1 MNNYQRLHHSL
12 LHSLAAVL
20 CVLGLSL
27 VAQAQESRGI
37 IIGRVS
43 DASGGVLPGVKVEIQ
58 NAASNV
64 TTTATTN
71 DEGRFNVPFLLP
83 GLYRV
88 TAEKN
93 GFKRL
98 VQTGVEVRVAETV
111 ELNLAMQPGEVTEAV
126 EISASTPLLDT
137 AGSSVGQ
144 IIDER
149 RVQELPLFAGN
160 PMELTMIA
168 TGVSNSTD
176 MRLRKPGFN
185 NAPSQFSS
193 DGNGQ
198 FNNDFTIDGIPNNF
212 PVGNGQSRVAFS
224 PPVYSVKEFKIQTSS
239 YDATVGRTIGALTNV
254 NTASGGN
261 GLHGELHWWERNSF
275 LDAATFFN
283 NKNNTKRTPY
293 GDHRFGASA
302 GGPVR
307 IPKLYNGTDKTF
319 WYFAWESNRWS
330 DSGSLTTTV
339 PTAKQRQGDF
349 SDLLKLPNGSNYQL
363 YNPFT
368 TRPAATAGRFQ
379 RDAFRDNI
387 IPTNLLNPVA
397 LKLLSFYPLPNQA
410 GTAEG
415 RNNYFQAYKILESY
429 DVFMTR
435 VDHTFSE
442 KHRMFARVHYDTWT
456 ERKGIGGTF
465 FSPDINGI
473 QLNRNN
479 AGLALDDV
487 YSFSPSFVM
496 NLRYGITYQKFPE
509 KRFSQGT
516 DLSALGFSSNL
527 VNLIAKKDAAVVPRV
542 QLGGFATL
550 SPWESGDGTNTGLI
564 HSFANTNTWLL
575 GNHNMRFGTDIRF
588 YRSFGN
594 RFQTDIAPDFNFAT
608 SASFLRGPL
617 DNAAAAP
624 LGQDLGAFLLGIP
637 AGSMTRTASFATQ
650 DKFYGFFLQ
659 DDYKIAPRFT
669 LNLGLRYELE
679 TPITE
684 RYNRLAAG
692 FAFDQANP
700 LEAAAQANYARNP
713 IPELPAA
720 SFRVRGGLQF
730 VGDNNRSPFKGEKN
744 NFLPRFGLAWQ
755 ALDKLVVRGG
765 YGMFYDTLGVNTTA
779 PIQTGFSQSTPIQ
792 ASLDNGQTYVATF
805 ANPFPNG
812 LIAPQGTA
820 GGLLTNIGQGIMF
833 FDPNLKQAYAQRWSL
848 GIQYELPFGFVLDS
862 AYVGNRGTRLAV
874 TRNYNATPNRYLSTL
889 PTRDQTTINSLSQQF
904 PNPFRGL
911 NSIFGTNISREQL
924 LRPFPQFSTVTVEE
938 PIGYSWYHSLQSKIE
953 KRFAKGVT
961 FQLAY
966 TWSKQMDATEFL
978 NPGDALPYET
988 ISGGDRTHRV
998 AGSGII
1004 ELPFGRGRK
1013 FASDLSRFADTF
1025 IGGWQ
1030 IAYIFQRQ
1038 SGPPIGFGNVIYNG
1052 NIQNIKLPKDKR
1064 DVDKWFE
1071 TSGFIALR
1079 DASRNN
1085 AVVTDT
1091 AGRPVWVDFNDPCRT
1106 NPSCAKV
1113 LTSPLGFNKDAAFQ
1127 LASNI
1132 RTFPLRFNGLRG
1144 DDQQRWDFSLSKK
1157 FIITERINATFRAE
1171 SFNLFNHVNFSVPNV
1186 NPTDSNFG
1194 RITGLQSSPRSWQFA
1209 LKLVY

>member
-1 MNNYQRLHHSL
+1 MKTITRQLISVL
-12 LHSLAAVL
+12 LWALAFTL
-20 CVLGLSL
+20 TSI
-27 VAQAQESRGI
+27 AQESRGAI
-37 IIGRVS
+37 TGAVA
-43 DASGGVLPGVKVEIQ
+43 DASGAVVPGARLEIK
-58 NAASNV
+58 NTATNV
-64 TTTATTN
+64 TVTTTTN
-71 DEGRFNVPFLLP
+71 DEGRFSMPFLLP
-83 GLYRV
+83 GVYRV
-88 TAEKN
+88 TAEKS
-93 GFKRL
+93 GFRRF

-111 ELNLAMQPGEVTEAV
+111 ELNVGMLPGELSEAV
-126 EISASTPLLDT
+126 EISSTTPLLDT

-144 IIDER
+144 VIDER

-160 PMELTMIA
+160 PMELTLIA
-168 TGVSNSTD
+168 TGVSNATD

-198 FNNDFTIDGIPNNF
+198 FNNDFTIDGVPNNF

-239 YDATVGRTIGALTNV
+239 YDAAVGRTIGALTNV

-283 NKNNTKRTPY
+283 NKNSTKRTSF

-307 IPKLYNGTDKTF
+307 VPKLYNGTDKTF

-330 DSGSLTTTV
+330 DSGSLTATV
-339 PTAKQRQGDF
+339 PTARQRQGDF
-349 SDLLKLPNGSNYQL
+349 SDLLRLANGSTYQI

-368 TRPAATAGRFQ
+368 TRPAAAGRFQ
-379 RDAFRDNI
+379 RDPFPNNV
-387 IPTNLLNPVA
+387 IPANMLNPVA
-397 LKLLSFYPLPNQA
+397 LKILSFYPLPNQA

-415 RNNYFQAYKILESY
+415 RNNHFQAYKILESY
-429 DVFMTR
+429 DVFMAR
-435 VDHTFSE
+435 VDHAFSDR
-442 KHRMFARVHYDTWT
+442 HRMFGRVHYDTWT
-456 ERKGIGGTF
+456 ERKGLTGNTF
-465 FSPDINGI
+465 FSPDVNGI

-479 AGLALDDV
+479 VGLALDDV
-487 YSFSPSFVM
+487 YSFSPSFVT
-496 NLRYGITYQKFPE
+496 NVRYGITYQKFPE
-509 KRFSQGT
+509 KRFSQGV
-516 DLSALGFSSNL
+516 DLGSLGFSSNL
-527 VNLIAKKDAAVVPRV
+527 VNLAGDKSQTVVPRI
-542 QLGGFATL
+542 QLGGFASL

-575 GNHNMRFGTDIRF
+575 GNHNLRFGADIRF

-594 RFQTDIAPDFNFAT
+594 RYPTDIAPDFNFGT

-637 AGSMTRTASFATQ
+637 AGSMSRTASFAAQ
-650 DKFYGFFLQ
+650 DKFFGFFLQ
-659 DDYKIAPRFT
+659 DDFKLRPKLT

-679 TPITE
+679 TPINE
-684 RYNRLAAG
+684 RFNRLVSG
-692 FAFDQANP
+692 FAFGQSNP
-700 LEAAAQANYARNP
+700 LEAQAKAAYAANP

-720 SFRVRGGLQF
+720 NFRVQGGLQF
-730 VGDNNRSPFKGEKN
+730 VDDNNRSPFKGEKN

-755 ALDKLVVRGG
+755 PFDKLVVRGG
-765 YGMFYDTLGVNTTA
+765 YGLFYDTLGVNTTA
-779 PIQTGFSQSTPIQ
+779 PIQTGFSISTPIQ

-812 LIAPQGTA
+812 LIQPQGTGA
-820 GGLLTNIGQGIMF
+820 GLLTNIGQAVSF
-833 FDPNLKQAYAQRWSL
+833 FDPNLKHAYAQRWSL

-862 AYVGNRGTRLAV
+862 AYVANRGTRIAV

-889 PTRDQTTINSLSQQF
+889 PTRDQTVINSLSQQF

-911 NSIFGTNISREQL
+911 NSIFGANTSREQL
-924 LRPFPQFSTVTVEE
+924 LRPYPHFIAVNVEE
-938 PIGYSWYHSLQSKIE
+938 PIGYSWYHSMQSKIE
-953 KRFAKGVT
+953 RRFANGLT

-978 NPGDALPYET
+978 NAGDARPYET

-998 AGSGII
+998 AASGIA
-1004 ELPFGRGRK
+1004 ELPFGKGRK
-1013 FASDLSRFADTF
+1013 FVNDLPLWADTAV
-1025 IGGWQ
+1025 GGWQ
-1030 IAYIFQRQ
+1030 IAYVVQRQ
-1038 SGPPIGFGNVIYNG
+1038 SGPPIGFGNIIFTG
-1052 NIQNIKLPKDKR
+1052 DIQNIVLPKDQR
-1064 DVDKWFE
+1064 DVDRWFN
-1071 TSGFIALR
+1071 T
-1079 DASRNN
+1079 DA
-1085 AVVTDT
+1085 
-1091 AGRPVWVDFNDPCRT
+1091 
-1106 NPSCAKV
+1106 
-1113 LTSPLGFNKDAAFQ
+1113 GFNKNAAQQ
-1127 LASNI
+1127 LASNL

-1157 FIITERINATFRAE
+1157 FTITERVNASFRVE
-1171 SFNLFNHVNFSVPNV
+1171 SFNAFNHVNFSAPSA
-1186 NPTDSNFG
+1186 NPTDTNFG

-1209 LKLVY
+1209 LKVAY

>member
-1 MNNYQRLHHSL
+1 MNYHQRIQYVVTRFLT
-12 LHSLAAVL
+12 AVL
-20 CVLGLSL
+20 CVFCLSL
-27 VAQAQESRGI
+27 AAGAQESRGTI
-37 IIGRVS
+37 TGRIA
-43 DASGGVLPGVKVEIQ
+43 DAAGAILPGVKVDIL
-58 NAASNV
+58 NTATNV
-64 TTTATTN
+64 TVTATTN
-71 DEGRFNVPFLLP
+71 DEGRFSAPFLLP
-83 GLYRV
+83 GAYKV
-88 TAEKN
+88 TAEKT
-93 GFKRL
+93 GFKRF
-98 VQTGVEVRVAETV
+98 VQSGVEVRVAETV
-111 ELNLAMQPGEVTEAV
+111 ELNLTLQPGEVSEIV
-126 EISASTPLLDT
+126 EISAATPLLDT

-160 PMELTMIA
+160 PMELTLIA
-168 TGVSNSTD
+168 TGIVNATD
-176 MRLRKPGFN
+176 MRLRKAGFN

-254 NTASGGN
+254 NTASGAN

-275 LDAATFFN
+275 LDAANFFN

-293 GDHRFGASA
+293 GDHRYGASA
-302 GGPVR
+302 GGP
-307 IPKLYNGTDKTF
+307 IWLPKLYNGSDRSF

-330 DSGSLTTTV
+330 DSGSLTATV

-349 SDLLKLPNGSNYQL
+349 SDLLKLPNGSTYQL
-363 YNPFT
+363 FNPFT

-379 RDAFRDNI
+379 RDPFPNNI

-397 LKLLSFYPLPNQA
+397 LKILNFYPLPNQA

-415 RNNYFQAYKILESY
+415 RNNDFQAYKILESY
-429 DVFMTR
+429 DVFMAR
-435 VDHTFSE
+435 VDHAFSE

-456 ERKGIGGTF
+456 ERKGLTGNTF
-465 FSPDINGI
+465 FSKEINGI

-487 YSFSPSFVM
+487 YSFSPTFVM
-496 NLRYGITYQKFPE
+496 NVRYGITYQKFPE

-516 DLSALGFSSNL
+516 DLTALGFSSNL
-527 VNLIAKKDAAVVPRV
+527 VNQLVDKSAAVVPRI

-564 HSFANTNTWLL
+564 HSFANTNTWLV
-575 GNHNMRFGTDIRF
+575 GKHNMRFGADVRF

-594 RFQTDIAPDFNFAT
+594 RFPTDIAPDFNFGT

-637 AGSMTRTASFATQ
+637 AGSMSRSASFAAQ

-659 DDYKIAPRFT
+659 DDYKLAPKFT

-684 RYNRLAAG
+684 RYNRLVAG
-692 FAFDQANP
+692 FAFGQSNP

-720 SFRVRGGLQF
+720 NFRVLGGLQF
-730 VGDNNRSPFKGEKN
+730 VNQDGNGRSPFKGEKN
-744 NFLPRFGLAWQ
+744 NFLPRIGLAWQ
-755 ALDKLVVRGG
+755 PLEKLVVRGG
-765 YGMFYDTLGVNTTA
+765 YGIFYDTLGVNTTA
-779 PIQTGFSQSTPIQ
+779 PIQTGFSISTPIQ

-812 LIAPQGTA
+812 LIQPLGA
-820 GGLLTNIGQGIMF
+820 GAGLLTNIGQNVAF
-833 FDPNLKQAYAQRWSL
+833 FDPKMKQAYAQRWSL
-848 GIQYELPFGFVLDS
+848 GFQYELPWGFVLDS
-862 AYVGNRGTRLAV
+862 AYVANRGTRLAV
-874 TRNYNATPNRYLSTL
+874 SRNYNATPNRYLSTL
-889 PTRDQTTINSLSQQF
+889 ATRDQTTINFLSQQF
-904 PNPFRGL
+904 PSPFRGL
-911 NSIFGTNISREQL
+911 NPVFGNNISREQL
-924 LRPFPQFSTVTVEE
+924 LRPFPAFGSVSVEE
-938 PIGYSWYHSLQSKIE
+938 PIGYSWYHSMQNKIE

-988 ISGGDRTHRV
+988 ISAGDRTHRV

-1004 ELPFGRGRK
+1004 ELPFGNGRK
-1013 FASDLSRFADTF
+1013 FASNLPRWADTI

-1038 SGPPIGFGNVIYNG
+1038 SGPPIGFGNVIFTG
-1052 NIQNIKLPKDKR
+1052 DIKNIALAKEQR
-1064 DVDKWFE
+1064 DVDRWFN
-1071 TSGFIALR
+1071 T
-1079 DASRNN
+1079 DA
-1085 AVVTDT
+1085 
-1091 AGRPVWVDFNDPCRT
+1091 
-1106 NPSCAKV
+1106 
-1113 LTSPLGFNKDAAFQ
+1113 GFNKNAAQQ
-1127 LASNI
+1127 LASNL

-1157 FIITERINATFRAE
+1157 FIITERINASLRGEA
-1171 SFNLFNHVNFSVPNV
+1171 FNAFNHVNFSTPNT
-1186 NPTDSNFG
+1186 NPTDTNFG
-1194 RITGLQSSPRSWQFA
+1194 RITGTQSAARSWQFA
-1209 LKLVY
+1209 LKIVY

>member
-1 MNNYQRLHHSL
+1 MKPHKITQRFFQTVT
-12 LHSLAAVL
+12 AALWLV
-20 CVLGLSL
+20 LSL
-27 VAQAQESRGI
+27 TLASAQESRGI
-37 IIGRVS
+37 ILGRIA
-43 DASGGVLPGVKVEIQ
+43 DASGAVVPGAKVEI
-58 NAASNV
+58 NNLATNV

-71 DEGRFNVPFLLP
+71 DEGRFSAPFLLP

-88 TAEKN
+88 TAEKS
-93 GFKRL
+93 GFKRF
-98 VQTGVEVRVAETV
+98 VQTGVEVRVSETV
-111 ELNLAMQPGEVTEAV
+111 ELNIGMQAGELSEAV
-126 EISASTPLLDT
+126 EVSSTTPLLDT

-160 PMELTMIA
+160 PMELTLIA
-168 TGVSNSTD
+168 TGVSNATD

-239 YDATVGRTIGALTNV
+239 YDAAVGRTIGALTNV
-254 NTASGGN
+254 NTASGSN

-275 LDAATFFN
+275 LDAANFFN
-283 NKNNTKRTPY
+283 NKNNTKRTSF

-302 GGPVR
+302 GGPVM
-307 IPKLYNGTDKTF
+307 IPKLYSGRDKTF

-330 DSGSLTTTV
+330 DSGSLTATV

-349 SDLLKLPNGSNYQL
+349 SDLLKLPNGTTYQL

-368 TRPAATAGRFQ
+368 TRAAATAGRFQ
-379 RDAFRDNI
+379 RDPFLNNV

-397 LKLLSFYPLPNQA
+397 LKILNFYPLPNQA
-410 GTAEG
+410 GTTEG
-415 RNNYFQAYKILESY
+415 RNNHFQAYKILESY
-429 DVFMTR
+429 DVYMAR
-435 VDHTFSE
+435 VDHAFSE

-465 FSPDINGI
+465 FSPDVNGI
-473 QLNRNN
+473 QLNRKN

-487 YSFSPSFVM
+487 YSFSPTFVT
-496 NLRYGITYQKFPE
+496 NVRYGITFQNFPE

-516 DLSALGFSSNL
+516 DLTSLGFSSNL
-527 VNLIAKKDAAVVPRV
+527 VNQLVDKSVAVVPRV
-542 QLGGFATL
+542 QLGSFATL

-575 GNHNMRFGTDIRF
+575 GKHNVRFGADVRF

-594 RFQTDIAPDFNFAT
+594 RFPADVAPDFNFAT
-608 SASFLRGPL
+608 SAAFLRGPL

-624 LGQDLGAFLLGIP
+624 IGQDLGAFLLGIP
-637 AGSMTRTASFATQ
+637 AGSMSRSASFAAQ
-650 DKFYGFFLQ
+650 DKFYGFFAQ
-659 DDYKIAPRFT
+659 DDFKLAPKLT

-684 RYNRLAAG
+684 RYNRLVSG
-692 FAFDQANP
+692 FAFGQSNP
-700 LEAAAQANYARNP
+700 LETAAQANYARNP

-720 SFRVRGGLQF
+720 NFRVLGGLQF
-730 VGDNNRSPFKGEKN
+730 VNQNGSSRSPFKGERN

-755 ALDKLVVRGG
+755 PLDKLVVRGG
-765 YGMFYDTLGVNTTA
+765 FGLFYDTLGVNTTA

-792 ASLDNGQTYVATF
+792 ASLDNGVTYVATF

-812 LIAPQGTA
+812 LIAPPGTSA
-820 GGLLTNIGQGIMF
+820 GLLTNIGQAISF
-833 FDPNLKQAYAQRWSL
+833 FNPNMTQAYAQRWSL
-848 GIQYELPFGFVLDS
+848 GFQYELPLGFVLDS
-862 AYVGNRGTRLAV
+862 AYVANRGTRLAV

-889 PTRDQTTINSLSQQF
+889 ATRDQTVINSLSQQF

-911 NSIFGTNISREQL
+911 NSIFGNNISREQL
-924 LRPFPQFSTVTVEE
+924 LRAYPHFGAVNVEE
-938 PIGYSWYHSLQSKIE
+938 PIGYSWYHSMQSKIE
-953 KRFAKGVT
+953 KRFAKGLT
-961 FQLAY
+961 FQIAY

-978 NPGDALPYET
+978 NAGDAMPYET

-998 AGSGII
+998 AASGIV
-1004 ELPFGRGRK
+1004 ELPFGKGRK
-1013 FASDLSRFADTF
+1013 FLNDSPTIAEHI

-1030 IAYIFQRQ
+1030 IAYVVQRQ
-1038 SGPPIGFGNVIYNG
+1038 SGPPIGFGNVIFTG
-1052 NIQNIKLPKDKR
+1052 DIKNIVLPKNQR
-1064 DVDKWFE
+1064 NVDRWFN
-1071 TSGFIALR
+1071 T
-1079 DASRNN
+1079 DA
-1085 AVVTDT
+1085 
-1091 AGRPVWVDFNDPCRT
+1091 
-1106 NPSCAKV
+1106 
-1113 LTSPLGFNKDAAFQ
+1113 GFNKNAAQQ
-1127 LASNI
+1127 LASNR

-1157 FIITERINATFRAE
+1157 FAITERVNASFRAE
-1171 SFNLFNHVNFSVPNV
+1171 AFNAFNHVNFSTPNV
-1186 NPTDSNFG
+1186 NPTDTNFG
-1194 RITGLQSSPRSWQFA
+1194 RITGTQSAARSWQFA
-1209 LKLVY
+1209 LKVTY

>member
-1 MNNYQRLHHSL
+1 MKPETIKHVLSCSLIASL
-12 LHSLAAVL
+12 LFVVSATLTL
-20 CVLGLSL
+20 
-27 VAQAQESRGI
+27 AQESRGI
-37 IIGRVS
+37 ILGRVA

-88 TAEKN
+88 TAEKT
-93 GFKRL
+93 GFKRF
-98 VQTGVEVRVAETV
+98 VQTGVEVRVSETV

-126 EISASTPLLDT
+126 EISATTPLLDT

-160 PMELTMIA
+160 PMELTLIA
-168 TGVSNSTD
+168 TGVSNATD

-275 LDAATFFN
+275 LDAANFFN

-307 IPKLYNGTDKTF
+307 VPKLYNGTDKTF

-330 DSGSLTTTV
+330 DSGSLTSTV

-349 SDLLKLPNGSNYQL
+349 SDLLRLPNGTTYQL

-368 TRPAATAGRFQ
+368 TRPATTAGRFQ
-379 RDAFRDNI
+379 RDPFLNNV

-397 LKLLSFYPLPNQA
+397 LKILSFYPLPNQT

-415 RNNYFQAYKILESY
+415 RNNHFQAYKILESY
-429 DVFMTR
+429 DVFMAR
-435 VDHTFSE
+435 VDHAFSE

-456 ERKGIGGTF
+456 ERKGLTGNTF
-465 FSPDINGI
+465 FSADVNGI

-487 YSFSPSFVM
+487 YSFSPNFVT
-496 NLRYGITYQKFPE
+496 NVRYGITYQKFPE

-516 DLSALGFSSNL
+516 DLNALGFSSNL
-527 VNLIAKKDAAVVPRV
+527 VNLLVDKDAAVVPRI

-575 GNHNMRFGTDIRF
+575 GNHNLRFGADIRF

-594 RFQTDIAPDFNFAT
+594 RFPTDIAPDFNFGTA
-608 SASFLRGPL
+608 ASFLRGPL

-637 AGSMTRTASFATQ
+637 AGSMSRSASFAAQ

-659 DDYKIAPRFT
+659 DDFKLRPKLT
-669 LNLGLRYELE
+669 LNLGLRYEIE

-684 RYNRLAAG
+684 RYDRLVAG
-692 FAFDQANP
+692 FAFGQSNP
-700 LEAAAQANYARNP
+700 LETAAQANYARNP
-713 IPELPAA
+713 IPELPTAQ
-720 SFRVRGGLQF
+720 FRVQGGLQF
-730 VGDNNRSPFKGEKN
+730 VNQGGTDRSPFKGERN

-755 ALDKLVVRGG
+755 PLDKLVVRGG
-765 YGMFYDTLGVNTTA
+765 YGLFYDTLGVNTTA
-779 PIQTGFSQSTPIQ
+779 PIQTGYSQSTPIQ

-812 LIAPQGTA
+812 LIAPPGSSA
-820 GGLLTNIGQGIMF
+820 GLLTNIGQAISF
-833 FDPNLKQAYAQRWSL
+833 FNPNMKQAYAQRWSL
-848 GIQYELPFGFVLDS
+848 GIQYELPFGFVVDS
-862 AYVGNRGTRLAV
+862 AYVANRGTRLAV
-874 TRNYNATPNRYLSTL
+874 SRNYNATPNRYLSTL
-889 PTRDQTTINSLSQQF
+889 ATRDQTTINSLSQQF

-911 NSIFGTNISREQL
+911 NSIFGANISREQL
-924 LRPFPQFSTVTVEE
+924 LRPFPHFGTVTVEE

-953 KRFAKGVT
+953 KRFAKGFT

-978 NPGDALPYET
+978 NAGDALPYET

-998 AGSGII
+998 AGSGIV
-1004 ELPFGRGRK
+1004 ELPFGKGRK
-1013 FASDLSRFADTF
+1013 FASDLSRWADT
-1025 IGGWQ
+1025 IVGGWQ

-1038 SGPPIGFGNVIYNG
+1038 SGPPIGFGNIIFTG
-1052 NIQNIKLPKDKR
+1052 DIQNIVLPKDQR
-1064 DVDKWFE
+1064 DVDRWFN
-1071 TSGFIALR
+1071 T
-1079 DASRNN
+1079 DA
-1085 AVVTDT
+1085 
-1091 AGRPVWVDFNDPCRT
+1091 
-1106 NPSCAKV
+1106 
-1113 LTSPLGFNKDAAFQ
+1113 GFNKNAAQQ

-1157 FIITERINATFRAE
+1157 ISITERINATFRAE
-1171 SFNLFNHVNFSVPNV
+1171 SFNLFNHVNFSTPNV
-1186 NPTDSNFG
+1186 NPTDTNFG
-1194 RITGLQSSPRSWQFA
+1194 RITGTQSGPRSWQFA
-1209 LKLVY
+1209 LKVTY